1 MAESTGGGASG
12 QLPAKVEVSVIPHL
26 SRARVTRRQKTVIAF
41 TGILNVLFVCSILC
55 IIVQIYEI
63 VSDPDDSTNVASEV
77 LTFTS
82 ALATLAYIVLHSIF
96 SLKQRI
102 WRHQGQLPAKDKKT
116 SYIAVRCGGT
126 LCMLWLLTSGWNMII
141 VARRPSCL
149 PGARGLNS
157 WEIGTTCQVGRV
169 GIAFAMMALVAS
181 CALFG
186 MLATVR
192 RPFEAHLLTYKHTP
206 HISTPTIT
214 PTISPRQSRS
224 RSTSVASNGFSRRGV
239 SFSTHRSTHSN
250 MSNADVD
257 TLDLNSTAGSDGTAV
272 SASIRS
278 LGTGI
283 YTSHVHPPPVPAAY
297 ATLAHNP
304 SAGLPPLFFQP
315 SLSTPKLPLPPRMSA
330 LVSSS
335 GFVPL
340 SIPAQYAPSN
350 WRAVH
355 PAAPS
360 PLAVAA
366 SRSQTQFPATDPSH
380 RLYRAR
386 NAHSS
391 VSLTRP
397 HRLSTF
403 TTVDSVG
410 WSSRSG
416 STSPRGSHDGDE
428 RRATAGQIAFAILNG
443 TTIPGTDVARAVGR
457 HARHKSAP
465 GASVSASAGAQVPRK
480 KMQGYTGQDKMLVKS
495 SSAILLGVRGSGPP
509 APAQKDTTTKHD
521 ADVLTPQRKLHSERS
536 PAVPARSRPPPPP
549 PLPPRPPPP
558 AKLPAVPMPLTA
570 TGTQQVQRPPQAA
583 LTKRLSA
590 DPSIAALL
598 GPASWEKE
606 NIEAGP
612 GQNFDFQMVK
622 NKPLPEIVGAGEDVK
637 TKQSGRGV
645 YYR

>member
-1 MAESTGGGASG
+1 MAESIGGGAPG
-12 QLPAKVEVSVIPHL
+12 QLPAKVEASAIPNL
-26 SRARVTRRQKTVIAF
+26 SCARVTRRQWTLIAI
-41 TGILNVLFVCSILC
+41 TGLLNVLFVCSVLC

-63 VSDPDDSTNVASEV
+63 VSDPDDSTNVASEI
-77 LTFTS
+77 LTFIS
-82 ALATLAYIVLHSIF
+82 ALATLAYVVLHSIF

-141 VARRPSCL
+141 VARRPRCL
-149 PGARGLNS
+149 PGALGLTS
-157 WEIGTTCQVGRV
+157 WEIGTTCRVGRV
-169 GIAFAMMALVAS
+169 GVAFAMIALLAS

-192 RPFEAHLLTYKHTP
+192 RPFEAHLLNYKHTP
-206 HISTPTIT
+206 HAPTPTIT

-224 RSTSVASNGFSRRGV
+224 RSTSVASTRFSRRGV

-250 MSNADVD
+250 VSNADVD
-257 TLDLNSTAGSDGTAV
+257 TIDLNSTAASDGIA
-272 SASIRS
+272 APAPIRS

-283 YTSHVHPPPVPAAY
+283 FTSHVHPPPVPAAY
-297 ATLAHNP
+297 ATPSHNP
-304 SAGLPPLFFQP
+304 LVGLPPPIFQP
-315 SLSTPKLPLPPRMSA
+315 SLSTPNLPLPPRMSA

-366 SRSQTQFPATDPSH
+366 SRSQSNLPSTDPSQ
-380 RLYRAR
+380 RFSYRAR
-386 NAHSS
+386 HARSS
-391 VSLTRP
+391 ISLTRP
-397 HRLSTF
+397 HRLSTS
-403 TTVDSVG
+403 TPAHSVG

-416 STSPRGSHDGDE
+416 STSPRDSHDGNE
-428 RRATAGQIAFAILNG
+428 RRAAAGQIAFAILNG
-443 TTIPGTDVARAVGR
+443 TRIPGTDFARAAGR

-465 GASVSASAGAQVPRK
+465 DASASAGAQVLRK
-480 KMQGYTGQDKMLVKS
+480 KVQVIPGQGKTLVKS
-495 SSAILLGVRGSGPP
+495 SSATLLGVHESGPP
-509 APAQKDTTTKHD
+509 APVQKDTAVKPSTGI
-521 ADVLTPQRKLHSERS
+521 APPQRKLHSERPS
-536 PAVPARSRPPPPP
+536 AVLPKSKQPPPPPP
-549 PLPPRPPPP
+549 PLRSPPP
-558 AKLPAVPMPLTA
+558 ANVPAVPMPLMVTA
-570 TGTQQVQRPPQAA
+570 PRQVQRPPPAA

-606 NIEAGP
+606 NVEVGL
-612 GQNFDFQMVK
+612 GLDFDFQMVK
-622 NKPLPEIVGAGEDVK
+622 NKPLPKIMGVGEDVK
-637 TKQSGRGV
+637 AKQSGQGV